1 MPDPRL
7 ERGLGKQQ
15 PCYSWSR
22 SVLVWNAEVTGEEG
36 RKVERSREKKR
47 ETPSDERLLRPARP
61 LPGGRRA
68 GRCAPGTGGRDAHPL
83 LVPGAPP
90 TRAHRSLSGKERQGW
105 EGKGAEEERLRSLC
119 AAG

>member
-47 ETPSDERLLRPARP
+47 KRPRPMSVCFALQGPCREVGVPGDALRARVAETLIPCWSPARP
-61 LPGGRRA
+61 PRGPTGACPERRGRGGR
-68 GRCAPGTGGRDAHPL
+68 GR
-83 LVPGAPP
+83 
-90 TRAHRSLSGKERQGW
+90 ERRK
-105 EGKGAEEERLRSLC
+105 KG
-119 AAG
+119 